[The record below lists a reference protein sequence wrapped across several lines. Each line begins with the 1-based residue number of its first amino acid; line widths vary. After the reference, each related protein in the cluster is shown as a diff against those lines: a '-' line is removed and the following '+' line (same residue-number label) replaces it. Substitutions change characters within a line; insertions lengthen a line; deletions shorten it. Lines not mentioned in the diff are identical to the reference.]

1 MIGTTWRAWP
11 VDTSSV
17 RGMSGGRLYIYWDR
31 GRVDDRY
38 NVAGMA
44 SGHIECAGYERESF
58 IYIYIYWDRG
68 RVDDRYNVAGVAS
81 GHIECAGYERESF
94 IYILGQRKGG

>member
-38 NVAGMA
+38 NVAG
-44 SGHIECAGYERESF
+44 
-58 IYIYIYWDRG
+58 
-68 RVDDRYNVAGVAS
+68 VAS
-81 GHIECAGYERESF
+81 GHIECAGCERGSF
-94 IYILGQRKGG
+94 INILGQRKGG

>member
-1 MIGTTWRAWP
+1 M
-11 VDTSSV
+11 
-17 RGMSGGRLYIYWDR
+17 
-31 GRVDDRY
+31 DDRY

-58 IYIYIYWDRG
+58 IYIYWDRG

-81 GHIECAGYERESF
+81 GHIECAGCERGSF
-94 IYILGQRKGG
+94 INILGQRKGG

>member
-17 RGMSGGRLYIYWDR
+17 RGMSGSRLYIYWDR

-58 IYIYIYWDRG
+58 IYIYIGTEEGWMIGTTWRAWPVDTSSVRG
-68 RVDDRYNVAGVAS
+68 VS
-81 GHIECAGYERESF
+81 GGR
-94 IYILGQRKGG
+94 L